1 LENPLG
7 YVARKV
13 KGILVDSLEVC
24 KGKHIGLK
32 DISQMKRL
40 EKMPSSPTRSR
51 DPRWGGGN
59 GENDKGRANFVDGP
73 IDNNW

>member
-1 LENPLG
+1 
-7 YVARKV
+7 
-13 KGILVDSLEVC
+13 
-24 KGKHIGLK
+24 
-32 DISQMKRL
+32 
-40 EKMPSSPTRSR
+40 MPSSPTRSR